1 MKKTAALLS
10 AILISTTL
18 TACYQR
24 GTGTNYENR
33 NRTNTGTTQGTRTG
47 YNTNQGTTIG
57 NYKDG
62 TYTAYGDPTSTG
74 NHMATV
80 FVKGGR
86 ISNVVL
92 DYTDTSGKVTTNT
105 GSRPIVGSGNA
116 SGGNFPAN
124 NYNMSNPNGS
134 ATPSTGT
141 TTGMTTGGNTSY
153 NGTGTTGYGT
163 STSGTGTTNMGN
175 TTSYG
180 NRTGTGNPV
189 SIGNSSAAQYGGI
202 TGNTTM
208 GNTNGAQPGYSDG
221 RDTLAN
227 LMVQNQTYDVNPQ
240 GLTSQAV
247 ANWKLAAKRALSQ
260 ARR

>member
-10 AILISTTL
+10 VILISTTL
-18 TACYQR
+18 TACSQR

-80 FVKGGR
+80 FIKGGR
-86 ISNVVL
+86 INNVVL

-124 NYNMSNPNGS
+124 NYNMTNPNGS
-134 ATPSTGT
+134 TTPSTGGTGT

-153 NGTGTTGYGT
+153 NGTGTT
-163 STSGTGTTNMGN
+163 
-175 TTSYG
+175 
-180 NRTGTGNPV
+180 
-189 SIGNSSAAQYGGI
+189 A
-202 TGNTTM
+202 M
-208 GNTNGAQPGYSDG
+208 GNTNGAQSGYSDG
-221 RDTLAN
+221 RATLAN

-260 ARR
+260 AMR